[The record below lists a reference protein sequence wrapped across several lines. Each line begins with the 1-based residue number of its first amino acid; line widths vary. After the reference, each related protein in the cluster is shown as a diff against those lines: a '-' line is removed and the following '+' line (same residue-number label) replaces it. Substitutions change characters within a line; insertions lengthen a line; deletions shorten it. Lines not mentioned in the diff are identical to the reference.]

1 MDFMILWILT
11 AEDITNAIDATVT
24 ERLPDVQAEPLHD
37 LKNNCPEIHN
47 LFNFQA
53 KEHSLCREPLA

>member
-1 MDFMILWILT
+1 MILWILT

-24 ERLPDVQAEPLHD
+24 ERLPDVQAELLHD